1 MSHRRSCSTSA
12 STCWWSGSCSWCSR
26 PSATRSRRPPTA
38 IAPGVADDDR
48 ARRHRGR
55 PVRLWHVPAPPTTSH
70 SHPHRTRST
79 CPRRQPPDHSVGGR
93 TGPAHVHWLWRVGV
107 ASRSTATGLRAH
119 RDRHHL
125 RRHRLPARP
134 GVPQLGADP
143 RRRGA
148 GRRRGPPRRPAHRGG
163 RRRGRPGGR
172 GRDRRADE
180 RQRVRGRGGRCRA
193 RGQAV
198 TALLALPIAL
208 PLGAAALSVVVGRWR
223 VAQQVI
229 GLVTL
234 TALLGTSI
242 ALLVAVDRDGGEA
255 TQAGGWPAPFGI
267 TLVADRLA
275 AVMLVVAMVMLLA
288 VLVYAVGQ
296 GGEERRHVGFH
307 PVYLGL
313 TAGGGAA
320 PPSRAPVYF
329 FLSFLVRFTASHSLL
344 TLGGRRDQVRS
355 GMTYVVISLVA
366 SALFL
371 TAVAFVY
378 AATGTVNLADLSVK
392 LADLPVGVRQALGL
406 LLLVVFGIKAAVFP
420 LFFWLPDSY
429 PTAPT
434 AVTAV
439 FAGLLTKVGVYA
451 IVRTQTVLLSAG
463 DRPQVLLLGI
473 AGATMLVGVLGA
485 IAPNDI
491 KRILSFQIVS
501 GIGFMVM
508 GLGLLTVAGLAGAGF
523 MILHPPVPM
532 TSLFLSGGLVEHR
545 AGTGHL
551 DRLGG
556 LVRTAP
562 ALAVLFLISALSLAG
577 VPPLPGFVAKFAL
590 VDAGIDVGSWG
601 VVAVSLLVSLL
612 TLFSMTKIWSGA
624 FWGRVEPAVGVQ
636 QRVPLSMLAPTV
648 VLVVLSLAL
657 VVFAGPLYGI
667 SERAAA
673 DLLDRTTYVRVVLGG

>member
-1 MSHRRSCSTSA
+1 M
-12 STCWWSGSCSWCSR
+12 
-26 PSATRSRRPPTA
+26 
-38 IAPGVADDDR
+38 
-48 ARRHRGR
+48 
-55 PVRLWHVPAPPTTSH
+55 
-70 SHPHRTRST
+70 
-79 CPRRQPPDHSVGGR
+79 
-93 TGPAHVHWLWRVGV
+93 
-107 ASRSTATGLRAH
+107 
-119 RDRHHL
+119 
-125 RRHRLPARP
+125 
-134 GVPQLGADP
+134 
-143 RRRGA
+143 
-148 GRRRGPPRRPAHRGG
+148 
-163 RRRGRPGGR
+163 
-172 GRDRRADE
+172 
-180 RQRVRGRGGRCRA
+180 
-193 RGQAV
+193 
-198 TALLALPIAL
+198 TALLALTIAL
-208 PLGAAALSVVVGRWR
+208 PLAAAALSVVVGRWR

-275 AVMLVVAMVMLLA
+275 AVMLVLAMVMLLA

-313 TAGGGAA
+313 TAGVSAA
-320 PPSRAPVYF
+320 
-329 FLSFLVRFTASHSLL
+329 FLTGDLFNLFVSFEVMLTSSYVLL

-371 TAVAFVY
+371 TALGLIY
-378 AATGTVNLADLSVK
+378 AATGTVNLADLATK
-392 LADLPVGVRQALGL
+392 FTDLPPGVRNALAV
-406 LLLVVFGIKAAVFP
+406 LLLVVFGVKAAIFP

-451 IVRTQTVLLSAG
+451 IVRTQTVLLPAG

-485 IAPNDI
+485 IAQNDI

-508 GLGLLTVAGLAGAGF
+508 GLGLLTVAGLAGAVF
-523 MILHPPVPM
+523 MIIHHVIVM
-532 TSLFLSGGLVEHR
+532 TSLFLTGGLVEHR

-636 QRVPLSMLAPTV
+636 QRVPLSMLAPTA